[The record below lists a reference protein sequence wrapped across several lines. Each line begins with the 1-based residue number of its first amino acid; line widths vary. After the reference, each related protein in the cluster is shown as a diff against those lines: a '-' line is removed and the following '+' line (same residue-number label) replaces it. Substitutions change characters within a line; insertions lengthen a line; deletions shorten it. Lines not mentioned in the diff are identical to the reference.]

1 MNTFVFYLQK
11 MWNNRLNTI
20 SFYTSLIAFGLM
32 IIEAGFYTELL
43 YRSQVIFFYDLSFLL
58 TIFNIVYYNI
68 YKKNTATRKL
78 WPLEV
83 LIILLVILYYAAR
96 LEYNFF
102 DSRNLRFVN
111 QRLLYL
117 LITLCFI
124 RDFSSLHINFKR
136 TFINPAQ
143 LFISSFIGIIFLGTA
158 MLMMPNATTKGIS
171 VLDALFTSTSAV
183 CVTGLVTLDTA
194 KDFTVFGKI
203 IILALIQTGGLGI
216 MTFASYFSYFFR
228 GGSSFENQI
237 SISEMTSSDKLGDV
251 FNTLKRV
258 LV

>member
-1 MNTFVFYLQK
+1 
-11 MWNNRLNTI
+11 
-20 SFYTSLIAFGLM
+20 M

-58 TIFNIVYYNI
+58 TIFNIFYYNI

-78 WPLEV
+78 WPLEI

-194 KDFTVFGKI
+194 KDFTVFGKNN
-203 IILALIQTGGLGI
+203 
-216 MTFASYFSYFFR
+216 YFGPHTDRRFGNNDFCELFQLLFPGRFF
-228 GGSSFENQI
+228 
-237 SISEMTSSDKLGDV
+237 V
-251 FNTLKRV
+251 
-258 LV
+258 